1 MGRSYVPTRQLRPPS
16 PSATPPREWGRVIGA
31 PSPAFGGYF
40 PMNGEE
46 LFVHLPA
53 PSPAFDGYFPMN
65 GEELFVHL
73 PAPSPAFGGYFPMN
87 GEELFFCP
95 SHEWGRVAPPCL
107 LDGDAFGEVARL
119 VDVLAELGRDVI
131 REQLEHDRVQDR

>member
-31 PSPAFGGYF
+31 PSPAFG
-40 PMNGEE
+40 
-46 LFVHLPA
+46 
-53 PSPAFDGYFPMN
+53 GYFPMN